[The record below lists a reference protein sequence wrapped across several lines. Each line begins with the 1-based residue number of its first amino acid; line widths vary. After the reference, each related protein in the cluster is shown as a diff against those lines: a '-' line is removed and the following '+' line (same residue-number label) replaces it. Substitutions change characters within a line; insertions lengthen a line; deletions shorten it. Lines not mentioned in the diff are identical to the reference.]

1 MKESKLPEVQE
12 NTSDQVTFGLSFEYD
27 WLRRWYE
34 FFFNHKH
41 YVETK
46 FSSDLV
52 SLLNWKLLCFIDD
65 LKARSVLFRRSI

>member
-12 NTSDQVTFGLSFEYD
+12 NTSDQVTFGLNFEYD

-52 SLLNWKLLCFIDD
+52 SLLN
-65 LKARSVLFRRSI
+65 